1 MSDTSTLAAG
11 AALYQY
17 QGSAY
22 YIVGYNSK
30 KLPKAVQNYSVT
42 ELELFGLVVN
52 IYAFKQL
59 LTNVYFEVFC
69 EHSAIVQ
76 ILNGKK
82 KLPTRRIQRLIEHLL
97 PFNFTVQYLPGNK
110 MHIADILSRLAS
122 KDLEPSDQ
130 LIPISFNVHTR
141 STRPLKDYY
150 ASKHKTSIPYKIT
163 TSKPTSSET
172 INAFIFN
179 QNIHQNFQPNQPN
192 LQLLVNTPSTC
203 RYIKKSLPNKTTP
216 TAKRTKNVFG

>member
-1 MSDTSTLAAG
+1 MPDMTGTFRLMSNTSTLAAG

-17 QGSAY
+17 QGSAF

-69 EHSAIVQ
+69 DHSAIVQ

-82 KLPTRRIQRLIEHLL
+82 KLPTRRILRLIEHLL

-110 MHIADILSRLAS
+110 MHIVDILSRLAG
-122 KDLEPSDQ
+122 KNLEPSDQ
-130 LIPISFNVHTR
+130 LIPTSFNVHTK
-141 STRPLKDYY
+141 STRPLKQYY
-150 ASKHKTSIPYKIT
+150 ANKQRSSIPYKSVT
-163 TSKPTSSET
+163 PQSYSFQTNNPTKTST
-172 INAFIFN
+172 
-179 QNIHQNFQPNQPN
+179 
-192 LQLLVNTPSTC
+192 
-203 RYIKKSLPNKTTP
+203 
-216 TAKRTKNVFG
+216 

>member
-1 MSDTSTLAAG
+1 MVNFLATFLKDLQKILIPIYNLTQKCIKFIWTEECQKAFDHIKFLLSNPPILRMPDMTGILRLMSDTSTLAVG

-17 QGSAY
+17 QGSAF

-59 LTNVYFEVFC
+59 LTNVHFEVFC
-69 EHSAIVQ
+69 DHSAIVQ

-82 KLPTRRIQRLIEHLL
+82 KLPTRRIQRLIVL
-97 PFNFTVQYLPGNK
+97 TVQYLPGNK
-110 MHIADILSRLAS
+110 MHIADILSRLVG

-130 LIPISFNVHTR
+130 L
-141 STRPLKDYY
+141 LKRF
-150 ASKHKTSIPYKIT
+150 ILT
-163 TSKPTSSET
+163 TWM
-172 INAFIFN
+172 
-179 QNIHQNFQPNQPN
+179 
-192 LQLLVNTPSTC
+192 C
-203 RYIKKSLPNKTTP
+203 
-216 TAKRTKNVFG
+216 